1 MHKKVC
7 LYFDVDINNQIMNEN
22 FNFNKN
28 FLFNSNLKPNWMKY
42 YPRET
47 RNNVKYFTSSTG
59 EIFV

>member
-28 FLFNSNLKPNWMKY
+28 FLFNSNLKPN
-42 YPRET
+42 
-47 RNNVKYFTSSTG
+47 
-59 EIFV
+59 

>member
-1 MHKKVC
+1 
-7 LYFDVDINNQIMNEN
+7 MNEN

-28 FLFNSNLKPNWMKY
+28 FLSNSNLKPNLMKY

-47 RNNVKYFTSSTG
+47 RNNVKYFTSSAG